1 MHEYYTRKI
10 TEQDA
15 RKRILDTEKEL
26 VMERG
31 NMKAVLLKLGMDP
44 KDMDGREEVIDWVT
58 EKLKAGESIELI
70 KKGLRDLNIDPL
82 LAEKVRKTLS

>member
-1 MHEYYTRKI
+1 
-10 TEQDA
+10 
-15 RKRILDTEKEL
+15 
-26 VMERG
+26 
-31 NMKAVLLKLGMDP
+31 MKAVLLKLGMDP